1 VACERVEDKLIT
13 LPNDRGKSIQ
23 SATRFLTEPR
33 VSYAA
38 VEFDLWR
45 FSVGRIFN
53 LLSARDLVEKRRRI
67 RFRCFALAQ
76 SEVKLIFGTCA
87 ALINRFEGA
96 HE

>member
-1 VACERVEDKLIT
+1 VEDKLIT

-53 LLSARDLVEKRRRI
+53 LLVRLLCHKS
-67 RFRCFALAQ
+67 FRGKAAAADSVSVLHSGAVRGQ
-76 SEVKLIFGTCA
+76 INFGTCG
-87 ALINRFEGA
+87 ALINI
-96 HE
+96 